1 MRKISF
7 LLIEF
12 SRRSYTESKGR
23 TIFYMIFGEK
33 KMNKNIIMFTILCGF
48 FVGNGFADHVP
59 LDMKSHK
66 EVAKSK
72 LTPAEYAQFKEL
84 VKKIK
89 AKRNVDDDN
98 KSIEKKDTP
107 EQNGRVIVSNE
118 RIIAKINE
126 LKEKINEL
134 KEKQKALI
142 DAYEKVASD
151 KEKSYKVCVLFI
163 ENAIEIDKLTDE
175 IDKLTDIVKKLTDIV
190 KKRAEKNSSNEEG
203 K

>member
-1 MRKISF
+1 
-7 LLIEF
+7 
-12 SRRSYTESKGR
+12 
-23 TIFYMIFGEK
+23 
-33 KMNKNIIMFTILCGF
+33 MNKNIIMFTILCGF